1 MLALAYE
8 WKTLNGLLR
17 NHEKEGEQK
26 MTPLWFRKT
35 DEALLFFV
43 PFL

>member
-1 MLALAYE
+1 MLALACE
-8 WKTLNGLLR
+8 RKTLNGMLR

-26 MTPLWFRKT
+26 MTPLWFRKK
-35 DEALLFFV
+35 DEALRFFV